1 MKTLIDKIYMVLLAA
16 LLLSA
21 AGCSDDD
28 DDTSLALNGDTWITS
43 FHIEGYD
50 NFIVEQDNQ
59 ARSIKVHVEDDTDV
73 TNLIPVFTLSEGAT
87 ANLESGKPVNFTM
100 PVVVKV
106 TNGNVFMNYTI
117 SVELDKPQITGF
129 MIGEYAGRI
138 DETNKEIVV
147 YVLEDMDI
155 TALSPVVTV
164 PDGATVSP
172 LSGTTLDFTTPKE
185 YTVTN
190 HLNAATYT
198 VKVEKVR
205 TFVSMAF
212 IGTAATIDELT
223 NNEEKAAAQWMLDN
237 MPGARYISYSD
248 LRDDNPKVKLD
259 PEQIKVIWI
268 HDDNPIYDDSGF
280 NWNSKNNINNYYQTG
295 GNLLL
300 SRGALRYIVKD
311 RWAISMD
318 GRDPNNQFGSEDSKI
333 VTDKPWGFS
342 IKGISHEI
350 FDGLVTEDNSN
361 IYLINTGY
369 HILNWGF
376 QWCIDWE
383 PYLGIEGWR
392 QQTGA
397 IELGYDV
404 SNHNAVPIAEFPSR
418 QIGGNSSGKVIC
430 IGMAAYDWYDENQ
443 SDNQYRGNIE
453 KLTSNALDY
462 LSK

>member
-1 MKTLIDKIYMVLLAA
+1 
-16 LLLSA
+16 
-21 AGCSDDD
+21 
-28 DDTSLALNGDTWITS
+28 
-43 FHIEGYD
+43 
-50 NFIVEQDNQ
+50 
-59 ARSIKVHVEDDTDV
+59 
-73 TNLIPVFTLSEGAT
+73 
-87 ANLESGKPVNFTM
+87 
-100 PVVVKV
+100 
-106 TNGNVFMNYTI
+106 
-117 SVELDKPQITGF
+117 
-129 MIGEYAGRI
+129 
-138 DETNKEIVV
+138 
-147 YVLEDMDI
+147 
-155 TALSPVVTV
+155 
-164 PDGATVSP
+164 
-172 LSGTTLDFTTPKE
+172 
-185 YTVTN
+185 
-190 HLNAATYT
+190 
-198 VKVEKVR
+198 
-205 TFVSMAF
+205 
-212 IGTAATIDELT
+212 
-223 NNEEKAAAQWMLDN
+223 MLDN

-268 HDDNPIYDDSGF
+268 HEDNPIYDDNGF
-280 NWNSKNNINNYYQTG
+280 NWSSKNNIKNYYQTG

-300 SRGALRYIVKD
+300 SRGALRYIVED

-318 GRDPNNQFGSEDSKI
+318 GRDPNNQFGSEDSKA

-369 HILNWGF
+369 HILNWVF

>member
-1 MKTLIDKIYMVLLAA
+1 M
-16 LLLSA
+16 
-21 AGCSDDD
+21 
-28 DDTSLALNGDTWITS
+28 
-43 FHIEGYD
+43 
-50 NFIVEQDNQ
+50 
-59 ARSIKVHVEDDTDV
+59 
-73 TNLIPVFTLSEGAT
+73 
-87 ANLESGKPVNFTM
+87 
-100 PVVVKV
+100 
-106 TNGNVFMNYTI
+106 
-117 SVELDKPQITGF
+117 
-129 MIGEYAGRI
+129 
-138 DETNKEIVV
+138 
-147 YVLEDMDI
+147 
-155 TALSPVVTV
+155 
-164 PDGATVSP
+164 
-172 LSGTTLDFTTPKE
+172 
-185 YTVTN
+185 
-190 HLNAATYT
+190 
-198 VKVEKVR
+198 
-205 TFVSMAF
+205 
-212 IGTAATIDELT
+212 
-223 NNEEKAAAQWMLDN
+223 
-237 MPGARYISYSD
+237 
-248 LRDDNPKVKLD
+248 KLD

-280 NWNSKNNINNYYQTG
+280 NWNSKNNIKNYYQTG

-318 GRDPNNQFGSEDSKI
+318 GRDPNNQFGSEDSKT

-342 IKGISHEI
+342 IEGISHEI

-369 HILNWGF
+369 RILNWVF

-383 PYLGIEGWR
+383 PYWGIEGWR

>member
-28 DDTSLALNGDTWITS
+28 DTSLALNGDTWITS
-43 FHIEGYD
+43 FHIEDYD
-50 NFIVEQDNQ
+50 NFIIEQDNQ
-59 ARSIKVHVEDDTDV
+59 ARSIKVHVEDNTDV

-117 SVELDKPQITGF
+117 SVELDKPQITRF

-268 HDDNPIYDDSGF
+268 HDDNPIYDDNGF
-280 NWNSKNNINNYYQTG
+280 NWNSKNNIRNYYQTG

-300 SRGALRYIVKD
+300 SRGALRYIGGLFLWMVEILIINLGVK
-311 RWAISMD
+311 
-318 GRDPNNQFGSEDSKI
+318 
-333 VTDKPWGFS
+333 
-342 IKGISHEI
+342 
-350 FDGLVTEDNSN
+350 
-361 IYLINTGY
+361 
-369 HILNWGF
+369 ILRLLQKNLGAF
-376 QWCIDWE
+376 Q
-383 PYLGIEGWR
+383 
-392 QQTGA
+392 
-397 IELGYDV
+397 
-404 SNHNAVPIAEFPSR
+404 
-418 QIGGNSSGKVIC
+418 
-430 IGMAAYDWYDENQ
+430 
-443 SDNQYRGNIE
+443 
-453 KLTSNALDY
+453 
-462 LSK
+462 